1 MTGEHDMH
9 RLTARRRAPIVVAA
23 VAGLAIAGSITAPA
37 HADDGGQ
44 PVLHPMLCASDG
56 VCLAYTAL
64 LADSDHDGVADI
76 DEEVAGTSID
86 DWWSAPKVDELTA
99 VIGKGALPSFE
110 LGFSEVIVLPET
122 FPDGTPLI
130 EDATSAVAGRTSA
143 LARMGV
149 GEKLLSQYGLDLAS
163 GVVLDQAAGAVG
175 MHLDKDGRP
184 VRDGDKPVER
194 RVGGIAIGL
203 ISDGADGGTAGG
215 AGGEKGDGAPVV
227 VPFGFGSD
235 RNGGADTGKGFVQG
249 FIDMFTPKPDKPDK
263 PDAGT
268 PKSMSTGD
276 EGNVVLPLTPED
288 MERVI
293 VKLNTTTKPV
303 TADPKVDPDITGVD
317 LNPRR
322 TIILTDDP
330 VENRLTADILKIVLT
345 EPDPQDPSVRDTNFG
360 PNGGIVPAVEAG
372 SGFPTP

>member
-1 MTGEHDMH
+1 MNGEHDMN
-9 RLTARRRAPIVVAA
+9 RRTGTRRAPIVVAA
-23 VAGLAIAGSITAPA
+23 LAGLAIAGSIAVPA
-37 HADDGGQ
+37 HADDGEQ
-44 PVLHPMLCASDG
+44 PVLRPMLCAKEG

-76 DEEVAGTSID
+76 DEEAAGTSAD

-99 VIGKGALPSFE
+99 VIGKGVLPSFE

-130 EDATSAVAGRTSA
+130 EDVTSAVAGRTSA

-149 GEKLLSQYGLDLAS
+149 ADKLLAQYGLDLAS
-163 GVVLDQAAGAVG
+163 GVVLDQAAGAIG
-175 MHLDKDGRP
+175 MRLDKDGRP
-184 VRDGDKPVER
+184 VREGDAPVEK

-203 ISDGADGGTAGG
+203 ISDGADGGT
-215 AGGEKGDGAPVV
+215 GGEKGDGAPVV

-276 EGNVVLPLTPED
+276 EGNVVLPLGPED

-303 TADPKVDPDITGVD
+303 NGDPKVDPDIAGVD

-330 VENRLTADILKIVLT
+330 VESRLTADILKIVLT

-360 PNGGIVPAVEAG
+360 PNGGIVPAVEEG
-372 SGFPTP
+372 SGFPKP